1 MRRFGYRIDENH
13 RVIKSAFDDLGF
25 SVMTTAKVGAG
36 APDLVVAKY
45 GKTIAVEIKTE
56 DGALNDD
63 QVKFMDSWLGRYIV
77 VRSIGEVVILEDEL
91 REELEDG

>member
-1 MRRFGYRIDENH
+1 VRRFGYRIDENH

-36 APDLVVAKY
+36 VPDLVVAKF

-63 QVKFMDSWLGRYIV
+63 QIKFMETWLGRYRV
-77 VRSIGEVVILEDEL
+77 VRSIGDVVTLENEL
-91 REELEDG
+91 REEIEGD